1 MLNEVMIV
9 LALEVQLGSSVKG
22 WLEAGVTFRL
32 DPGIISECITSRN
45 CLLWKEEGLSKMDS
59 GINK

>member
-9 LALEVQLGSSVKG
+9 LALVVELGSSMKG

-45 CLLWKEEGLSKMDS
+45 CLLWKEDGLNKKDP
-59 GINK
+59 GINE